1 MSRASSQTR
10 NQQPITFEMRR
21 DYSKVKAKGK
31 ISEMITDFHL
41 HGRNRYMRINQP
53 ANSGVSSA
61 RSFYENRTLHNN
73 SSMRSMSNN
82 RKGFK
87 NPLLTR
93 YEDLGEEEYERKHY
107 VFEYNEDDRDSS
119 RRKKRNRDRSKK
131 KRQANGGLE
140 QAEDSGDEGGG
151 GDGRGRRHNNN
162 NDSRHV
168 FALNLL
174 KN

>member
-1 MSRASSQTR
+1 
-10 NQQPITFEMRR
+10 
-21 DYSKVKAKGK
+21 
-31 ISEMITDFHL
+31 
-41 HGRNRYMRINQP
+41 MRINQP

-151 GDGRGRRHNNN
+151 GGGDGRGRRHNNN